1 VYGPGMGTRQEWKR
15 QGDLGEASAIEW
27 LTRAGAHVFAPVFSS
42 PDCDLIA
49 HWGDRLE
56 RVQVKTSI
64 AWCRGRFQVALRTSG
79 GNQSWNRVVKHLGPE
94 RCDRIFVHA
103 GDGRR
108 WYIPASALGGGC
120 GIRLGG
126 PKYSEFEIEP
136 GAPLPWFRSHEE
148 HGDERGCS
156 C

>member
-1 VYGPGMGTRQEWKR
+1 MKTRQDWKR

-27 LTRAGAHVFAPVFSS
+27 LTRAGACVFAPVFSS

-64 AWCRGRFQVALRTSG
+64 AWGRGRFQVALRTSG
-79 GNQSWNRVVKHLGPE
+79 GNQSWNGVIKYLGPD
-94 RCDRIFVHA
+94 RCDRVFVHT

-108 WYIPASALGGGC
+108 WYIPAGALGGRSAIC
-120 GIRLGG
+120 LGG
-126 PKYSEFEIEP
+126 PKYSEFEVEP
-136 GAPLPWFRSHEE
+136 GWPLPWFRSGAG
-148 HGDERGCS
+148 HGGESGFSR
-156 C
+156 